1 MKTKNDEN
9 TTVNDECE
17 ELIRVLMLHAV
28 KYPLMRPEDVV
39 KLIYQNEFGSGHF
52 IRDEKECFE
61 RLRREAESVA
71 ADENI
76 PLSEDI
82 GNGVRRVNLNCAE
95 KDKLPLEELNAAFIA
110 LSKTHRGELTGFCKK
125 LAAVSEHFSDLGF
138 GFPEEEFRT
147 YLSEYENAGFPPV
160 SHSEIYRENYHPA
173 YRLTGREIA
182 V

>member
-9 TTVNDECE
+9 PTVYDRCE
-17 ELIRVLMLHAV
+17 ELVRVLTLHAE
-28 KYPLMRPEDVV
+28 KYPLMQPQDVV

-61 RLRREAESVA
+61 RLKREAESVA

-76 PLSEDI
+76 PLSTDI

-95 KDKLPLEELNAAFIA
+95 KDAISLDELNAAFIA
-110 LSKTHRGELTGFCKK
+110 LSKTHKGDLTSFRKK
-125 LAAVSEHFSDLGF
+125 LTAVEERFTDFGF
-138 GFPEEEFRT
+138 GFTEEEFRK
-147 YLSEYENAGFPPV
+147 YLAEYEKAGFPPV

-173 YRLTGREIA
+173 YRLARR
-182 V
+182 

>member
-9 TTVNDECE
+9 PTVYDRCE
-17 ELIRVLMLHAV
+17 ELVRVLTLHAE
-28 KYPLMRPEDVV
+28 KYPLMQPQDVV

-61 RLRREAESVA
+61 RLKREAESVE

-76 PLSEDI
+76 PLSTDI
-82 GNGVRRVNLNCAE
+82 GNGVKRVNLNCAE
-95 KDKLPLEELNAAFIA
+95 KDAISLDELNAAFIT
-110 LSKTHRGELTGFCKK
+110 LSKTHKGDLTGFRKK
-125 LAAVSEHFSDLGF
+125 LAAVEERFTDFGF
-138 GFPEEEFRT
+138 GFTEEEFRK
-147 YLSEYENAGFPPV
+147 YLAEYEKAGFPPV

-173 YRLTGREIA
+173 YRLTGREPE